1 MVLLKYINSILF
13 AKTSDKKWLR
23 ILIALGI
30 IILIVMY
37 FRKKDNEGF
46 EQKDNFVLKHAGEVY
61 DDFYSKIYDDI
72 MDCTERAKFEMATI
86 IDATQPSKENS
97 VFLDI
102 GSGTGNLVE
111 IFRKKGYRIYG
122 VDKSPHMVN
131 KSITQFPKCEVKCG
145 NAENTMEF
153 EHNTFTHILCLGFTI
168 YNFKDKSLFFR
179 NCYHWL
185 MQNGYLILH
194 LVDREKYDSTISAA
208 KYYHS
213 DAIAKYS
220 TTRITDSNVDLGNI
234 NYKSEYDFSGENVLV
249 KETFTDLNN
258 KIRQNEQV
266 LFMESHEKILTIAK
280 MCGFIIRGQ
289 YNMKNYNNDKYQYI
303 YVLERI
309 M

>member
-1 MVLLKYINSILF
+1 
-13 AKTSDKKWLR
+13 
-23 ILIALGI
+23 
-30 IILIVMY
+30 
-37 FRKKDNEGF
+37 
-46 EQKDNFVLKHAGEVY
+46 
-61 DDFYSKIYDDI
+61 
-72 MDCTERAKFEMATI
+72 
-86 IDATQPSKENS
+86 
-97 VFLDI
+97 
-102 GSGTGNLVE
+102 
-111 IFRKKGYRIYG
+111 
-122 VDKSPHMVN
+122 
-131 KSITQFPKCEVKCG
+131 
-145 NAENTMEF
+145 
-153 EHNTFTHILCLGFTI
+153 
-168 YNFKDKSLFFR
+168 
-179 NCYHWL
+179 

-208 KYYHS
+208 KYYDS